1 MRAAGSD
8 PRLWGRR
15 AVREFKEIPLTLL
28 DEGTNIRDLK
38 GQDIGE
44 LMKSMGDHGPLA
56 PLLVVPT
63 GTGRYR
69 VVAGH
74 RRLMALQ
81 MLGES
86 HAPCWVRDDIS
97 PHDEPFIQLIENTQ
111 RVDMDP
117 EELVKVFDKLL
128 ARGMSM
134 VQISL
139 KLGKSHGWAEQQYLT
154 VRTRQE
160 LRKQGKLPE
169 EEIKKIGVTAAI
181 KMLTKKNRPSVPFTV
196 KTTSQGLC
204 LRVECRDEQ
213 ILKKVRS
220 KLWGFLGHIESGRG
234 KHDGRGKR

>member
-1 MRAAGSD
+1 M
-8 PRLWGRR
+8 
-15 AVREFKEIPLTLL
+15 REFQEIPLELIG
-28 DEGTNIRDLK
+28 EGENVRELRGADV
-38 GQDIGE
+38 GE

-97 PHDEPFIQLIENTQ
+97 PSDEPFIQLIENTQ

-117 EELVKVFDKLL
+117 EELVKVFDKLM
-128 ARGMSM
+128 ARGMTM

-154 VRTRQE
+154 VRTRNE
-160 LRKQGKLPE
+160 LRAQGKLPE
-169 EEIKKIGVTAAI
+169 EEIKKIGVTRAI
-181 KMLTKKNRPSVPFTV
+181 KMLTKKNRPRVPFTV

-204 LRVECRDEQ
+204 LRVECRDEE

-220 KLWGFLGHIESGRG
+220 KLYGFLGHMAGGRG
-234 KHDGRGKR
+234 EPSKNGGGKK